1 MKDSNSHITVLETA
15 ASQSG
20 HSCIKVG
27 TPRFELGRPPCKGGI
42 FNHYM
47 MFLIKNLNHLCLLT
61 SSYDLRLVP
70 SYLRQ
75 LLYFLTFFVFPQ
87 NYHPKLSLYQ
97 WEEQDSNLFT
107 ASPLRQFVN
116 AVQFY
121 RLKPLPSQT
130 RLFIWY
136 NLENS

>member
-1 MKDSNSHITVLETA
+1 MRTMKDSNSHITVLETA

-27 TPRFELGRPPCKGGI
+27 TPRFELGRLPCKGSI

-61 SSYDLRLVP
+61 SSHDLRLVP

-75 LLYFLTFFVFPQ
+75 LL
-87 NYHPKLSLYQ
+87 
-97 WEEQDSNLFT
+97 
-107 ASPLRQFVN
+107 
-116 AVQFY
+116 
-121 RLKPLPSQT
+121 
-130 RLFIWY
+130 
-136 NLENS
+136 

>member
-1 MKDSNSHITVLETA
+1 MRTMKDSNSHITVLETA

-27 TPRFELGRPPCKGGI
+27 TPRFELGRLPCKGSI

-61 SSYDLRLVP
+61 SSYDLRLVL

-87 NYHPKLSLYQ
+87 NYHPKLSLY
-97 WEEQDSNLFT
+97 
-107 ASPLRQFVN
+107 
-116 AVQFY
+116 
-121 RLKPLPSQT
+121 
-130 RLFIWY
+130 
-136 NLENS
+136 